1 MIELIKDALVF
12 TFPEVH
18 PAARL
23 TVTFQRTLR
32 IPDDGREYP
41 LPPGLGTFHMRHVD
55 DHAATLPPAWLR
67 HGGVML
73 PIHQAEALWIDFDS
87 ARIDHHETPYPF
99 AVKVACGK
107 IDALSGERWT
117 TVLRRR
123 PGQNYLVVPEQPW
136 LDGYCVDKGT
146 IRQFVAMPL
155 GAGYSAEEQ
164 LTGRADSGGI
174 QIQVMPMRREVFNR
188 RFPYRYPESTPRTPM
203 FVTES
208 PCEYGMGLAPGGRM
222 RQEVAEDPYR
232 LADWERKQR
241 SRCFVHLA
249 NARQWSQITG
259 EQPPAT
265 PVTAMAYTAAG
276 LPWFSWYDETITAL
290 PGSKKLARLKSVA
303 AMGRKKHRRPLP
315 DNQTVKPQPVL
326 QLHPKR
332 EPEQVREMKS

>member
-18 PAARL
+18 PAAKL

-32 IPDDGREYP
+32 IPDDGNDYP
-41 LPPGLGTFHMRHVD
+41 LPPGLGSFPLRHVD
-55 DHAATLPPAWLR
+55 DPIANIPRSWVR

-73 PIHQAEALWIDFDS
+73 PIHQAEALWMAFDS
-87 ARIDHHETPYPF
+87 EWIDDYRRSYPF

-107 IDALSGERWT
+107 INAISGDHWSS
-117 TVLRRR
+117 VLHRR
-123 PGQNYLVVPEQPW
+123 PHQDYLVVPEQPW
-136 LDGYCVDKGT
+136 LDGCCVEKGI

-155 GAGYSAEEQ
+155 GEGYTAEEQ
-164 LTGRADSGGI
+164 VTRRAETGGL
-174 QIQVMPMRREVFNR
+174 QIQVMPMRREVFDR
-188 RFPYRYPESTPRTPM
+188 RFPLFYRESVPGPPM
-203 FVTES
+203 CVTES
-208 PCEYGMGLAPGGRM
+208 PCEYSMGLAPGGRM
-222 RQEVAEDPYR
+222 RQEIAEDPYR

-265 PVTAMAYTAAG
+265 PVTAKAYTAAG
-276 LPWFSWYDETITAL
+276 LPWFSWYDEAITAL

-303 AMGRKKHRRPLP
+303 AIGRKKGRRPLP
-315 DNQTVKPQPVL
+315 GNPTVKPRRVIA
-326 QLHPKR
+326 LHPGLL
-332 EPEQVREMKS
+332 PGQVREMK